1 MVEQESIYK
10 KYNINLNGKDT
21 FVYACKNLTTAE
33 ATKDIKSRFKP
44 YKVTKVKPVC
54 QVQNIY
60 YIEV

>member
-44 YKVTKVKPVC
+44 YKVTKVKPA
-54 QVQNIY
+54 
-60 YIEV
+60 